1 MKTTPHLINLHDESL
16 YLRGARD
23 MLRTL
28 LEKASEI
35 NFTGTP
41 RPPGY
46 KLYDKA
52 TADFLLQDREHLR
65 RFLEGETLRFCS
77 HERNPRGKLIRV
89 QVCFETDY
97 KKSPRDL

>member
-16 YLRGARD
+16 YLNGARD
-23 MLRTL
+23 MLMIL
-28 LEKASEI
+28 LERAEM

-52 TADFLLQDREHLR
+52 ATDFLLQDREHLR
-65 RFLEGETLRFCS
+65 RFLEGEHLRFFG
-77 HERNPRGKLIRV
+77 HERDPRGKLIRV